1 MHAHPCPLCFPT
13 GYRENVLAVY
23 VWDQQQPVIH
33 LRRSLYSDWNE
44 RRCGW
49 QDAAAWQGSVVS
61 GESGRPVD

>member
-23 VWDQQQPVIH
+23 VWDQRQPVIH
-33 LRRSLYSDWNE
+33 LRRSMYSGWNE

-49 QDAAAWQGSVVS
+49 QERDYEQRREDVTTHSKG
-61 GESGRPVD
+61 